1 MNVIRAFLN
10 LVEDKYALVGQ
21 TRDGLRR
28 ANTQGDSLE
37 EFVKDAFAG
46 SLEAK
51 SFVER
56 ERKHAATFS
65 YTGNSN
71 NPPDALVRGGVAI
84 ETKKLNGSRS
94 EIQLNSSHPKDVIYS
109 SDSRITEQ
117 ARTAETWKEKDL
129 VYAIGNL
136 AGGHLKRLWMV
147 YGDCIAASA
156 ENYESTWNII
166 AKLISEDSGLNLAN
180 SNELASVRG
189 IDPQDRT
196 KLRVRGMWILANPN
210 VLFEELTS
218 EESRSQFYVLLKE
231 TTYGAL
237 PESDRRELESLTLSG
252 LQNRIV
258 NIPDPNNSDKEIEAR
273 FIGYE
278 F

>member
-10 LVEDKYALVGQ
+10 LVDDKYALVGQ
-21 TRDGLRR
+21 TREGLRR

-51 SFVER
+51 TYVER
-56 ERKHAATFS
+56 EKKHSATFS
-65 YTGNSN
+65 YKGNAN

-109 SDSRITEQ
+109 TDSRITEQ
-117 ARTAETWKEKDL
+117 ARSAEDWLEKDL
-129 VYAIGNL
+129 VYAIGHL
-136 AGGHLKRLWMV
+136 AGGHLKRLWLV

-156 ENYESTWNII
+156 EKYETTWNII

-231 TTYGAL
+231 STYQTI
-237 PESDRRELESLTLSG
+237 PESDRRELESRSMSG

-258 NIPDPNNSDKEIEAR
+258 TIPDPNNSGKEIEAR